1 MTRAEFTQVEAM
13 HVLIEAKY
21 HKGHRDEALDQALE
35 FKEIFEQQNDGKALG
50 HALLIAATL
59 EFKRG
64 NVEEASSYN
73 TKAQAMFGEESD
85 TSGEADAL
93 KMSAEIQ
100 WKKNE
105 FKSAIRFAEKSRAL
119 YRELGK
125 NEGEIACALD
135 AWIQE
140 LFDPGSLYLIGFCCF
155 FSLCN

>member
-1 MTRAEFTQVEAM
+1 M
-13 HVLIEAKY
+13 HVLIEVKY

-93 KMSAEIQ
+93 K
-100 WKKNE
+100 
-105 FKSAIRFAEKSRAL
+105 
-119 YRELGK
+119 
-125 NEGEIACALD
+125 
-135 AWIQE
+135 
-140 LFDPGSLYLIGFCCF
+140 
-155 FSLCN
+155 